1 MSINE
6 YIAKQFANP
15 RGIGGRIV
23 MAVMNRQNAQMY
35 EETERLLRPR
45 NDDIILDIGCGN
57 GIMLELSLIH
67 I

>member
-35 EETERLLRPR
+35 EETE
-45 NDDIILDIGCGN
+45 GSFA
-57 GIMLELSLIH
+57 LETTTSYLT
-67 I
+67 